1 MSFGNPY
8 PDDDFLTG
16 GVMSRRCV
24 AWIFDVFLIAV
35 LMWFLWWILAMV
47 GLLTLGL
54 GFGAMGILPFVPF
67 CYHFLSLLG
76 SSSATP
82 GQQMMGLTVR
92 RDFDMGPPTALQALV
107 SVLLF
112 YLTLA
117 TSGLLLVV
125 ALFTRRHRTLHDLV
139 SGLVVVRVGAMR
151 TLTEPGG
158 GWNMRGGT
166 SAP

>member
-8 PDDDFLTG
+8 LDDELLTG

-24 AWIFDVFLIAV
+24 AWVFDVFLIAV
-35 LMWFLWWILAMV
+35 LLWILWWILVMF
-47 GLLTLGL
+47 GLLTFGL
-54 GFGAMGILPFVPF
+54 GFGAMSILPLVPF
-67 CYHFLSLLG
+67 GYHFLSLLG

-92 RDFDMGPPTALQALV
+92 RDFDLGPPTALQALI
-107 SVLLF
+107 SVLAF

-125 ALFTRRHRTLHDLV
+125 ALFTTRHRTLHDLV
-139 SGLVVVRVGAMR
+139 SGLVVVRVRAIR
-151 TLTEPGG
+151 TLTETAGR
-158 GWNMRGGT
+158 WNMSGGT